1 MDSVNDANNI
11 SFDDTLQ
18 VTKKVEECHPLRNSK
33 LIVSSI
39 IATSLFMGSSSTSL
53 FNQADAAEDNEKT
66 DIQLA
71 TPSEWQTQ
79 HDNLLQARLNGSNLG
94 EGGGIGSINSY
105 QTSYRDYVESTI
117 EAAKDQPAYGEVI
130 IPREGKDYLNTH
142 GTPVESK
149 AQPRQN
155 IEPLPDTGQD
165 SADTT
170 VMTIVAGL
178 FIAFGTIITF
188 RKHFK

>member
-1 MDSVNDANNI
+1 MDSVNDENNMA
-11 SFDDTLQ
+11 FDDTLQ
-18 VTKKVEECHPLRNSK
+18 VTKKVEECHPVRNSK

-39 IATSLFMGSSSTSL
+39 IATSLFMDSSTSL
-53 FNQADAAEDNEKT
+53 FNQAEAAEDNEKT
-66 DIQLA
+66 DIQLV
-71 TPSEWQTQ
+71 TPSEWQKQ
-79 HDNLLQARLNGSNLG
+79 HDNLLQARLSGSNLG
-94 EGGGIGSINSY
+94 EGGDIGSINSY
-105 QTSYRDYVESTI
+105 QNSYRDYVESTI
-117 EAAKDQPAYGEVI
+117 EAAEDQSAYGEVI
-130 IPREGKDYLNTH
+130 IPREGQDYLNTH

-149 AQPRQN
+149 QQPRQN
-155 IEPLPDTGQD
+155 IEPLPDTGKD